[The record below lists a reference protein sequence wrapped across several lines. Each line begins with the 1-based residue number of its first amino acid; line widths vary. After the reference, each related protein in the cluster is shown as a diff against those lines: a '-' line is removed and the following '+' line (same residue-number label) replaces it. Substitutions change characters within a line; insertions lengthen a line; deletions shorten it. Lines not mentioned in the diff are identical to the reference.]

1 MSGVEFRHF
10 VKKLEILGAEN
21 SVKFE
26 GFAEQ
31 RTHKELLK

>member
-1 MSGVEFRHF
+1 MSGGEFRHL

-26 GFAEQ
+26 GCAEQ
-31 RTHKELLK
+31 RPHKEILK